1 MGHRE
6 DPEYVSV
13 AVDVHVG
20 AGAPRVGGQDPVVKV
35 LQGSGQSNNWN
46 TFLEGKK
53 VHILKKTKKTSSC

>member
-6 DPEYVSV
+6 DPEDVPV

-35 LQGSGQSNNWN
+35 LQGGGQSNNWN
-46 TFLEGKK
+46 TFMEGKK
-53 VHILKKTKKTSSC
+53 NTYIKKW

>member
-6 DPEYVSV
+6 DPEDVPV

-35 LQGSGQSNNWN
+35 LQGSVQSNNWN
-46 TFLEGKK
+46 TFMEGKK
-53 VHILKKTKKTSSC
+53 IHIL